1 VRLGFVDLETS
12 PNIAHVWGLFNQ
24 TVSLSQLRESTRVI
38 SFAAKERGSKKV
50 HFYSEYH
57 HGRDEMIGAA
67 HDFLDRMDAVCHYNG
82 TRFDV
87 PHFNREFIMAGLN
100 PPSPYQEIDLL
111 KAVRKHF
118 RFTSNKLAH
127 VTVQLGLSGKLSHT
141 GHDLWVRCMAGD
153 EKAWSLMRR
162 YNRQDV
168 VVLEEL
174 YDKVLPWLGNHPHV
188 GLIDGKGENTCNKCG
203 SDDLQLRGWRH
214 TLNRSYRR
222 AQCQGCGGWVSFTTS
237 EASVKTRGA

>member
-1 VRLGFVDLETS
+1 MRLGFVDLETS

-153 EKAWSLMRR
+153 EKAW
-162 YNRQDV
+162 
-168 VVLEEL
+168 
-174 YDKVLPWLGNHPHV
+174 
-188 GLIDGKGENTCNKCG
+188 
-203 SDDLQLRGWRH
+203 
-214 TLNRSYRR
+214 
-222 AQCQGCGGWVSFTTS
+222 A
-237 EASVKTRGA
+237 